1 MKRRSF
7 LPLLTLGIAIPLL
20 IAAYFVTDGELRG
33 AYEGIFLLKGDTPY
47 SFRLTDDVYHGEQE
61 KVLLSIPLRGH
72 SAAFAIPSSHA
83 GGTTVLSCEWNEVT
97 GRGCITSNHPN
108 GTKLVSCFG
117 RFIDGNGEAPA
128 GLFLGGNL
136 PFTVKVG
143 ARTAPNASGMSFY
156 DGARWNHIWCS
167 VNEAFLTNEPHPL
180 NIGPAKMK
188 FLGGKVLRKTESQV
202 ILMSRHEIPLRNT
215 TLLMDRYVFFESGDI
230 HYVMVNK
237 VTNTGTNEANF
248 SYVYGDEPWV
258 GNYGS
263 SRGDVGWL
271 QDRVVNHEGAFDT
284 RSNSFAGMF
293 DYGNPVM
300 NEGHNY
306 TWAANF
312 IEWLGEPPTVGFFSN
327 KPGYFEEHRQP
338 LASDTRFIG
347 LQWGPELL
355 APGESKTYIMA
366 IGMAGRDAMSGF
378 PVKPRVDFP
387 YETYREIVQ

>member
-1 MKRRSF
+1 MKRPYSRLIIF
-7 LPLLTLGIAIPLL
+7 FIPAVLIP
-20 IAAYFVTDGELRG
+20 IAAFLAINGEIRG
-33 AYEGIFLLKGDTPY
+33 GYEGIFLLKGESPF
-47 SFRLTDDVYHGEQE
+47 SFRITDDVYHGEQD
-61 KVLLSIPLRGH
+61 KVLLSVPLRLH
-72 SAAFAIPSSHA
+72 SRAFAIPPSYA
-83 GGTTVLSCEWNEVT
+83 AGTTVLSSEWDPDT

-117 RFIDGNGEAPA
+117 RFIDGNGKAPA

-143 ARTAPNASGMSFY
+143 TRTVPNATGMSFY

-180 NIGPAKMK
+180 NLGPAKMK
-188 FLGGKVLRKTESQV
+188 FLGGKVLRNTESQV
-202 ILMSRHEIPLRNT
+202 ILTSSHEIPLRNT
-215 TLLMDRYVFFESGDI
+215 TLLMQRYVFFKAGDI

-237 VTNTGTNEANF
+237 VINIGSNEANF

-271 QDRVVNHEGAFDT
+271 QDRIVNEEGAFDT
-284 RSNSFAGMF
+284 RTNSFAGMF

-300 NEGHNY
+300 NEGTHY
-306 TWAANF
+306 TRAANF
-312 IEWLGEPPTVGFFSN
+312 IEWLGEPPSVGFFSN
-327 KPGYFEEHRQP
+327 KPGYFEERRQP

-347 LQWGPELL
+347 LQWGPQLL
-355 APGESKTYIMA
+355 APGESKTYILA

-387 YETYREIVQ
+387 FETYREIVQ

>member
-1 MKRRSF
+1 MKHRLSR
-7 LPLLTLGIAIPLL
+7 LNTYLLIAIPLL
-20 IAAYFVTDGELRG
+20 VAAFIATYGEFRG
-33 AYEGIFLLKGDTPY
+33 AYEGIFLLKGDAPL
-47 SFRLTDDVYHGEQE
+47 SFRITDDVYHGEQE
-61 KVLLSIPLRGH
+61 QVLFSIPLRFH
-72 SAAFAIPSSHA
+72 SSAFAIPQSHA
-83 GGTTVLSCEWNEVT
+83 DASTLLSCEWDEQT
-97 GRGCITSNHPN
+97 GRGCITSNYPN

-117 RFIDGNGEAPA
+117 RFIDGKGEAPA

-136 PFTVKVG
+136 PFAVRIGT
-143 ARTAPNASGMSFY
+143 RTAPNATGMSFY

-188 FLGGKVLRKTESQV
+188 FLGGKVLRKADAQV
-202 ILMSRHEIPLRNT
+202 ILTSSHEIPLRNT
-215 TLLMDRYVFFESGDI
+215 TLLMHRYVFFKAGDI

-237 VTNTGTNEANF
+237 VINIGREEANF

-271 QDRVVNHEGAFDT
+271 QDRVVNEEGSFDT
-284 RSNSFAGMF
+284 RKNSFAGMF
-293 DYGNPVM
+293 DYGNPLM

-306 TWAANF
+306 TWSANF
-312 IEWLGEPPTVGFFSN
+312 IEWLGEPPSVGFFSN
-327 KPGYFEEHRQP
+327 KPGYFEELRQP

-347 LQWGPELL
+347 LQWGPQLL
-355 APGESKTYIMA
+355 APGESKTYMMA

-387 YETYREIVQ
+387 FETYREIVQ

>member
-1 MKRRSF
+1 MKRRSS
-7 LPLLTLGIAIPLL
+7 LLLTSVAVAAPLLTAGFFTVHAD
-20 IAAYFVTDGELRG
+20 FRG
-33 AYEGIFLLKGDTPY
+33 AGEGIFLLKGNTPF

-61 KVLLSIPLRGH
+61 KVMASIPLRAH

-83 GGTTVLSCEWNEVT
+83 GNATVLSCEWDEET

-108 GTKLVSCFG
+108 GTKLVTCFG
-117 RFIDGNGEAPA
+117 RFIDGNDEAPA

-143 ARTAPNASGMSFY
+143 TRTAPNATGMSFY
-156 DGARWNHIWCS
+156 DGTRWNHIWCS
-167 VNEAFLTNEPHPL
+167 VNEAFLTNEPQPL

-188 FLGGKVLRKTESQV
+188 FLGGKVLRSTDSQV
-202 ILMSRHEIPLRNT
+202 ILTSRHEIPLRRT
-215 TLLMDRYVFFESGDI
+215 KLLMQRYVFFKAGDI

-237 VTNTGTNEANF
+237 VTNTGPGEANF

-271 QDRVVNHEGAFDT
+271 QDRVVNEEGAFDT
-284 RSNSFAGMF
+284 RTNSFAGMF
-293 DYGNPVM
+293 DYGNPAM

-327 KPGYFEEHRQP
+327 KPGYYEERHEP

-347 LQWGPELL
+347 LQWGPQVL